1 MNGCRNL
8 LLNYLSV
15 ATTSTIKVRSIFI
28 SYLSGEKVVI
38 NENISLLFKK
48 ELSPTWIS
56 DTMIS
61 MIVYDLNHSYTATR
75 THASSTEH

>member
-15 ATTSTIKVRSIFI
+15 ASTSTIKVRSIFI
-28 SYLSGEKVVI
+28 SYLRGEMVVI

-56 DTMIS
+56 DIMLG
-61 MIVYDLNHSYTATR
+61 MMVYDLKPLIHCYKNTCLIN
-75 THASSTEH
+75 

>member
-15 ATTSTIKVRSIFI
+15 ASTSTIKIRSIFI
-28 SYLSGEKVVI
+28 SYLSGEKVEI
-38 NENISLLFKK
+38 NENITLLFKK

-56 DTMIS
+56 DTTIS
-61 MIVYDLNHSYTATR
+61 MMVYDLNHSYTATR
-75 THASSTEH
+75 THASSNEH